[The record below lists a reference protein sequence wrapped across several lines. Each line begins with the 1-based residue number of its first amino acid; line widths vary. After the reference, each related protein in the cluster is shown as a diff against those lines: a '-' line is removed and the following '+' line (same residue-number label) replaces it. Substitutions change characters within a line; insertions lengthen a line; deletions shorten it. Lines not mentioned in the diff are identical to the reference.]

1 MHWVGELRVIG
12 RLKGYLIDQEVYL
25 SEMLQSFGLTDCK
38 STDTPKQP
46 GLAVEE
52 HWRANSETLLESGW
66 ETDVC
71 DCLGAQLRGRNDLS
85 AEGEYYYI
93 QLKVKLLV
101 LLMLFTKNS

>member
-1 MHWVGELRVIG
+1 MGQQILVPPGRNLCPTSLLTLRSKTLGSCHMHWVGELRVIG

-52 HWRANSETLLESGW
+52 HWRANSKALSGSGW

-71 DCLGAQLRGRNDLS
+71 NVLH
-85 AEGEYYYI
+85 
-93 QLKVKLLV
+93 LL
-101 LLMLFTKNS
+101 